1 MALKKIS
8 NKAKIAKN
16 VIKDDGF
23 IGLGIRSLQY
33 VDKRTKTKPESKSEI
48 YTKVNKD
55 LLLKTDFNSIKKTW
69 KPNRVKAPY
78 TFLWIM
84 PPPGKGS
91 GGHLNMFRFIKC
103 LENNGHSC
111 KILLDLG
118 DTKGSTEHVKAIMG
132 DYPEV
137 KATKTMR
144 WLYDGAKDIGNV
156 DAIFATSW
164 ETAYSSYNLPF
175 KAERFYFVQDFEPFF
190 YPIGSLYS
198 FAENTYKF
206 GFYGITAGGWLTK
219 KLREDFKMSAD
230 YYSFGADTELYS
242 LKNKDERKAVFFYA
256 RPYTERR
263 GFEMGILALS
273 LFHKKHP
280 DYKILLA
287 GWDVSNYIIDFPYD
301 NLKTLELGELNDVY
315 NQCSVGL
322 VMSYTNMSLLPLE
335 LMSSGVIPVV
345 NDAPNNRLVSDN
357 PFIAY
362 TNDDPISLAKK
373 MSEIVTRKD
382 IRSYSQKASQSAE
395 GESWKTA
402 EEKFIQIV
410 SNRMKLHE

>member
-1 MALKKIS
+1 MALKKFG

-16 VIKDDGF
+16 VIKEDGF

-33 VDKRTKTKPESKSEI
+33 VDKKKRTKIVKKSGI

-55 LLLKTDFNSIKKTW
+55 LLLKTDFNSSKKIWQPT
-69 KPNRVKAPY
+69 NVNAPY

-103 LENNGHSC
+103 LENNGHTC

-118 DTKGSTEHVKAIMG
+118 DSKGSTEHVKAVMG
-132 DYPEV
+132 DYPDV

-144 WLYDGAKDIGNV
+144 WLYDGAKDVGKI
-156 DAIFATSW
+156 DAVFATSW
-164 ETAYSSYNLPF
+164 ETAYSSYNLPV

-198 FAENTYKF
+198 FAENTYRF

-219 KLREDFKMSAD
+219 KLNDDYKMSTD
-230 YYSFGADTELYS
+230 YYSFGADTDLYT
-242 LKNKDERKAVFFYA
+242 LKNTAKRKSVFFYA

-263 GFEMGILALS
+263 GFEMGILALT
-273 LFHKKHP
+273 LFHEKHP
-280 DYKILLA
+280 DHKILLA
-287 GWDVSNYIIDFPYD
+287 GWDVSNYEIPFPYE

-335 LMSSGVIPVV
+335 LMSAGVIPVV

-362 TNDDPISLAKK
+362 TNDDPISLADK
-373 MSEIVTRKD
+373 MSEIVTRND
-382 IRSYSQKASQSAE
+382 ITTYSESASKSAQ

-402 EEKFIQIV
+402 EEKFMKIV
-410 SNRMKLHE
+410 SKRMKLYE